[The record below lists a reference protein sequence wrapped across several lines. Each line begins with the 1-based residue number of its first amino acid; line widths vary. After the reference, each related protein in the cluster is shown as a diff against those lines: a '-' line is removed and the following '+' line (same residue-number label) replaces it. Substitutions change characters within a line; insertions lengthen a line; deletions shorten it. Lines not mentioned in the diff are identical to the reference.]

1 MKKVMLALAFLMILG
16 QSGCAF
22 LGGAAVGALGTSAG
36 YEINAKSKM
45 DQLENDY
52 KAERISRK
60 EYEARKSQIEKG
72 SIIY

>member
-1 MKKVMLALAFLMILG
+1 MKKLMLMLVLMVALG

-22 LGGAAVGALGTSAG
+22 LGGAAVGAVGTSAA
-36 YEINAKSKM
+36 YEINAHSKM
-45 DQLENDY
+45 NQLENDY
-52 KAERISRK
+52 KAERISRR

>member
-1 MKKVMLALAFLMILG
+1 MKKVMLASAFLMVLG

-52 KAERISRK
+52 KAERISRR

>member
-1 MKKVMLALAFLMILG
+1 MRNLMLMFVLMIALG
-16 QSGCAF
+16 QSGCMF

-45 DQLENDY
+45 DQVEDDY
-52 KAERISRK
+52 KNERISRK

-72 SIIY
+72 SIVY